1 MYIVMPHNLK
11 NASKLEMLGQKILN
25 TRLDMRSLFDDDIT
39 PDMVEM
45 PANDAYSGGGKK
57 PKRTRRKR
65 RSLK

>member
-1 MYIVMPHNLK
+1 
-11 NASKLEMLGQKILN
+11 MLGQKILN